1 MIKISIFDM
10 FIWSV
15 SMNEF
20 ELGELLLSLSF
31 IFALTYMLGYFLS
44 KFRIPSILS
53 ALFVGIALSYT
64 PFFPFIHSLSAFED
78 TFSFLSNLGVMF
90 LLFYIGLQIELGE
103 MKKSSS
109 DIIWLTVL
117 NTVVPF
123 IFGLI
128 AMLLYGYGWAV
139 ALVIGMTRMPTAEA
153 VIVPILDEFKMI
165 KTRIGTFIIGA
176 GVLDDIIEVI
186 LVGIVSIWIGSKSG
200 ETHGGI
206 IGLLVGIFVFMML
219 SWLLY
224 RWMPKILKKFEPKN
238 LSALMIFSLVVLFGF
253 GGLGEY
259 VELGMVVGAI
269 TAGVIM
275 RPLFDNEQQKG
286 ALLSE
291 EAQTLSYGFFGVIF
305 FFWVGFNADIEGFLQ
320 EPLLAVILYMVGTF
334 GKLIGVLLMVPM
346 KKLRL
351 KEAIIIGVG
360 LDARLTT
367 EIIVAQLL
375 FSATLIDQ
383 HLFTALVAASSFT
396 AITVPLVFSLL
407 IRYWGKEVY
416 SGK

>member
-1 MIKISIFDM
+1 
-10 FIWSV
+10 
-15 SMNEF
+15 MNEI
-20 ELGELLLSLSF
+20 ELGELLLSLSLV
-31 IFALTYMLGYFLS
+31 FALTYALGYFLS
-44 KFRIPSILS
+44 KFRIPSILA

-64 PFFPFIHSLSAFED
+64 PFFPFIHSLGAFED
-78 TFSFLSNLGVMF
+78 TFSFLANLGVLF

-109 DIIWLTVL
+109 DIIWLTLL
-117 NTVVPF
+117 NTTIPF
-123 IFGLI
+123 IFGLV

-153 VIVPILDEFKMI
+153 VIVPILDEFNMI

-200 ETHGGI
+200 QTHGGI
-206 IGLLVGIFVFMML
+206 IGLLVGIFAFIL
-219 SWLLY
+219 ISWILY
-224 RWMPKILKKFEPKN
+224 RLMPIIIKKWEPKN
-238 LSALMIFSLVVLFGF
+238 LSALMLFSLVILFGF
-253 GGLGEY
+253 GGFGEF

-269 TAGVIM
+269 VAGIIM
-275 RPLFDNEQQKG
+275 RPLFEKEEKKG
-286 ALLSE
+286 ELLSTQT
-291 EAQTLSYGFFGVIF
+291 QTLSYGFFGIIF
-305 FFWVGFNADIEGFLQ
+305 FFWVGFNADIAGFLQ
-320 EPLLAVILYMVGTF
+320 EPLLAIVLYLAGTL
-334 GKLIGVLLMVPM
+334 GKLFGVLLMVPM
-346 KKLRL
+346 KKMRL
-351 KEAIIIGVG
+351 KEAIIVGVG

-375 FSATLIDQ
+375 FGAALIDQ

-407 IRYWGKEVY
+407 IRLWGKEVY
-416 SGK
+416 NEK

>member
-1 MIKISIFDM
+1 
-10 FIWSV
+10 
-15 SMNEF
+15 MNEI
-20 ELGELLLSLSF
+20 EVGEFLLSLSLV
-31 IFALTYMLGYFLS
+31 FALTYSVGYFLS
-44 KFRIPSILS
+44 KFRIPNILA

-64 PFFPFIHSLSAFED
+64 PFFPFIHSLSSFEN
-78 TFSFLSNLGVMF
+78 TFSFLANLGVLF

-109 DIIWLTVL
+109 DIIWLTIL
-117 NTVVPF
+117 NTTLPF
-123 IFGLI
+123 IFGVI
-128 AMLLYGYGWAV
+128 AMLLYGYGWAI

-176 GVLDDIIEVI
+176 GVLDDVIEVI
-186 LVGIVSIWIGSKSG
+186 LVGIVSIWIGSKG
-200 ETHGGI
+200 GQTHGGI
-206 IGLLVGIFVFMML
+206 VGLFIGIFAFML
-219 SWLLY
+219 ISWIFY
-224 RWMPKILKKFEPKN
+224 RWMPIIIKKFEPKN
-238 LSALMIFSLVVLFGF
+238 LSALMIFSLIILFGF
-253 GGLGEY
+253 GGFGEY

-275 RPLFDNEQQKG
+275 RPLFEKEEQKG
-286 ALLSE
+286 ELLSKE
-291 EAQTLSYGFFGVIF
+291 TQTLSYGFFGVIF

-320 EPLLAVILYMVGTF
+320 EPLLAVVLYMAGTL
-334 GKLIGVLLMVPM
+334 GKLFGVLLMVPM
-346 KKLRL
+346 KKMRF
-351 KEAIIIGVG
+351 KEAIIVGVG

-375 FSATLIDQ
+375 FSAALIDK

-407 IRYWGKEVY
+407 IRFWGEEVY
-416 SGK
+416 NAK